1 MAIRHTKSTRRSKR
15 LAGFLDITHNVPN
28 LTPRSLRLEPFEER
42 ILFALNPHLVAI
54 LPNPS
59 AVLTDGQTLHSAPTE
74 LTFRFDSN
82 IDPASLLSN
91 PLQPGIQLRRAGV
104 DGLIGTPD
112 DPLVVPSYM
121 AIGDNPNEVIVRF
134 AQTSSRQPFTL
145 ADGTPLPDSN
155 LLDPTLPNDLYQI
168 RIVGAGANPLRG
180 TNGAAFNAGVDVT
193 QKFTLDLGA
202 QVVAVVPQPITR
214 GNDGKLAQNLD
225 QIVVYFNANDT
236 LDLASAR
243 NVANY
248 ELIPTMNGAEA
259 PITQS
264 IKNPVT
270 VDYDPNAH
278 NGVVT
283 LTFAPGVLST
293 TINVPTTAGIYR
305 LRIGNSEPLPVAT
318 QDLGVGTAG
327 SSLATARVLGTLFP
341 SLQGT
346 QSVSVEG
353 TIAGSPVNVVYP
365 GSDAEPGIRNINNES
380 HVTIAPSVD
389 GVVPVYFYNFQQ
401 VIGTVG
407 GATAFNSITEAQ
419 KERFREALS
428 YYGAYLGVEFVETSD
443 SGLTFATGDTRA
455 VSPNVQPAAIQ
466 GAARTAGTSPL
477 AVVNAG
483 VDWGKSEAGG
493 SYFREVMDLV
503 GKMLGLGDTDEAPP
517 LNSVG
522 DSAPLGDSAE
532 AEPVFPGNSDILL
545 GQYLHPPVGNDIN
558 LYRFALPRAGQ
569 INLETLAER
578 LPSQDPNDPVL
589 DSVISVF
596 DSTGKLIARNDDYY
610 GTDSFL
616 QLQLSAG
623 TYYVGVTSK
632 GNTNFDPT
640 IAGTGFGGTT
650 QGQYQLKLSFTPTP
664 AAGIRDTS
672 QTLIDGDGD
681 GTPGG
686 TFNFWFR
693 LADPNTSATVHTIY
707 VDKVSAGGP
716 GLLGTLANPY
726 TNIGDALAHAI
737 PGDVVRIV
745 GNGGADKTLSTI
757 GDNQSYNIGFDNIGQ
772 PLSDGTTLEVPR
784 GVTVMIDAGAI
795 IKLHSANIDV
805 GSSAQGIDRSS
816 GALQVLGVPTGFLN
830 NASNPAFRDD
840 AGSVYFTSYYN
851 NQIGTDPG
859 TAKDAAP
866 ASGNWGGLVFRDDP
880 SLSLPG
886 DQDLEAAGVF
896 LNSVNHAN
904 LSFGGGK
911 VVVNSV
917 EQAYAPIHLVTS
929 RPTITNNIITNSA
942 DAAVSADPNS
952 FQESE
957 FQNAQFSY
965 DYTRSGPNI
974 HGNSLANNSL
984 NGLFVRV
991 GTTTPPVG
999 TPDQSEPQGNGEF
1012 LTPLTVSARFSTT
1025 DMPYIIKENL
1035 LIAGAPGGGLIDG
1048 TGFHTRQS
1056 ARLAIDPGVIVK
1068 LGGAR
1073 IETQMGAQFIAE
1085 GTTARPIIFTSLF
1098 DDRYGSGGSFD
1109 TTSDNATPTHQ
1120 NANEGDWGGLY
1131 FGALAT
1137 ASLDHVLVSY
1147 AGGSTTIEGGFAKF
1161 NAVEIQGAQA
1171 RIANSTFEH
1180 NGAGP
1185 DEVAAADRDDR
1196 NGRLWSAPAIIFV
1209 RGAQPVLIDNIIE
1222 NNDTA
1227 PITDPNANLKDTA
1240 AISIDLNSL
1249 NARQVSDWGRSTGLA
1264 NIQRPS
1270 LTNTGP
1276 LVRGNQI
1283 ANTPINGMLVR
1294 GGTLT
1299 TNGIWDD
1306 TDITHVLLDEVIAG
1320 NQYSVNGTLRL
1331 QSTSTESLV
1340 VKLGGASAGFTAS
1353 GTPLDI
1359 NDRIGGT
1366 VQIIGQPNHPVVL
1379 TSVFDTTVGAG
1390 FTPDG
1395 TANTDTHNANS
1406 ANTPDLPT
1414 TSGPVFLDGGDRD
1427 DHGFRNSDGNQNGW
1441 KFIEQALNFAVTNS
1455 KNTTAER
1462 GILVIGVHEDA
1473 QNPTQAELAIKAAAD
1488 AIGFSDANGQGDPT
1502 KSLDIVSGND
1512 ISGVDFT
1519 KYKAIYVPSDGLDT
1533 FGGITDTDMAL
1544 LTARKL
1550 DIQSYINVT
1559 GGGLVALTEDGSA
1572 DPYSWLALPDPFEIQ
1587 HGGGV
1592 DLTQTP
1598 ALAAA
1603 GFDITDKELSLG
1615 TPWHNSFVGPSGFN
1629 RLVPL
1634 VIDPNTG
1641 AVVTLG
1647 LASGAGG
1654 VGPRAA
1660 NPAPGD
1666 WSSIKLDTYS
1676 NDTNVDVI
1684 NELEQGFAPTGDTNS
1699 LPTTAQF
1706 IGTLAKDTKSGDDN
1720 LRLGF
1725 EIHGS
1730 ISQTVA
1736 NVGFGDADVYSFKAT
1751 AGTPVWFDI
1760 DKTSSS
1766 LDTVVELIDANG
1778 SVIARSDNSLTE
1790 TQNPGQ
1796 LVGIAKPMQTGFS
1809 GSASPFSNP
1818 DFYSTNPLDAGMRVD
1833 LPGTAGAVNTYFVR
1847 VRASSPDLTRLNGG
1861 LTKGDYQLQIRLQ
1874 STDVFP
1880 GSVVRNADIRY
1891 ALTGVEIIGKPEHSP
1906 LMGDTGETSLGHNTF
1921 DTAQD
1926 LGNLLTSDTNA
1937 ISVAGNLAAND
1948 VDWYK
1953 FDLNYD
1959 LVSSIA
1965 GSTDGPRFFPTMF
1978 QINYAD
1984 GLARPDTTLSVFDQF
1999 GNLLYLGRDSD
2010 NADSLPRSSLG
2021 TDPSNTAHG
2030 SFGTLDPTIGSVE
2043 LPAGSP
2049 AAAGADG
2056 ANAHFTYYVA
2066 VTASNKLPT
2075 VLDATFK
2082 ANATNPLVRL
2092 QPLSSVTRV
2101 FDDSIGSTSTPS
2113 GQQAFPGTTPSQL
2126 NLNATPLNLADVVM
2140 FVTDG
2145 DKLYTANPFTGQ
2157 FETYITTAGLTNA
2170 LLPSA
2175 NNRLYTDMAM
2185 RPDGRLMMI
2194 PNGTDAATDGTYVQI
2209 DAGDGSAVSSDA
2221 GGIGGSAT
2229 ISVNDVDE
2237 TTNLLNDGTYSF
2249 TGVNNGTVKFSAMA
2263 IGHES
2268 FISSWNNVAN
2278 LALYVVGKRSAGNGT
2293 IGETQNLLFRRDVTT
2308 GAYFSS
2314 DLESTVTQGA
2324 HNVYQ
2329 PFPPVSGSTN
2339 PVGPGSGTDV
2349 IPRGTLTTGLQM
2361 FAKDGSTLVD
2371 GAKFTLTYQ
2380 TFIPPQT
2387 PPNNTP
2393 NNDFLFK
2400 TVTFEFDSNGITSP
2414 GTDVVIPFTPADSAT
2429 QLASDVANAING
2441 AGKFASVP
2449 GQIDP
2454 QTQKP
2459 TLLPVSAAVSG
2470 VTITLTNALFDV
2482 DRFNNLLPGWT
2493 DGSADIEGLAFLP
2506 VDTSAFQFAPD
2517 DMYAVSSNGA
2527 IYSVTNYEFN
2537 DSAQLHLLNIVTNNG
2552 RTVHFTGLTA
2562 GPPDV
2567 ENGRYQRT
2575 LFATDT
2581 EGNIWAFN
2589 DQGQPAPV
2597 FLDGATKVSTGI
2609 GFLEGLAFSSLD
2621 SNLWH
2626 ATTTHG
2632 SDPAT
2637 ATSLAGSDVGN
2648 TSFYFGLENANIHSL
2663 DDPHALQSAYWQPGA
2678 TQYVPGDVPIVGR
2691 STWQGNPAILS
2702 RVPDATGGGSYNLP
2716 GGALGSLTTRQFDL
2730 SSYSAGDKPTLYFD
2744 YAADTE
2750 SAVANTSP
2758 ANGQNGQGGGSM
2770 RDSFRV
2776 FASSDGANWTL
2787 LGTNNSL
2794 PSDELPAVPSVDK
2807 TQELFDTTGIVDPR
2821 LQLLPGAATT
2831 VGNWRQARIDLGSFA
2846 GKSGVQIRFDFSTAG
2861 SMGIGDTMQGGV
2873 YLAGTAAANIANGAA
2888 FVIDNSRQV
2897 GFSPTTGPIYSTTN
2911 STFVFR
2917 SGFIL
2922 QAPAGGGKMIANGE
2936 TFTVNGK
2943 TYEFTRTGSVS
2954 GANVAVLI
2962 NDSQTA
2968 EGVATAIQTAINS
2981 SPISGVTPLRV
2992 GDRVQLQAATTVA
3005 QSAVH
3010 ALIVQGAAMPGS
3022 LARTDIPYTIDMT
3035 AENIANEVAKA
3046 LDRQF
3051 SFINGNTDDPNNF
3064 TSSKVNGRTIRLYG
3078 HNVVSAGPLPY
3089 SNVLPGDDQG
3099 RFTVASVFDPGS
3111 GVMINHHIEAAD
3123 RGLDN
3128 AHQGVFIDNVILGFA
3143 GRGEQVLDSQLA
3155 PPIDPTAPP
3164 PPTLSVT
3171 TFDTVP
3177 NTGSGA
3183 HVATGPYQ
3191 LSLRRGTEY
3200 VPGASIV
3207 TNGGTAVQ
3215 FAQGQTADIN
3225 DRLAQGITIY
3235 AVPASQLRDG
3245 QTFSIAVE
3253 GGVFTFE
3260 FEALNAS
3267 NLGNGVASGNIAVP
3281 FRTNDD
3287 ARAVAV
3293 AIRDAINNVAGALFG
3308 VKAGLNIPT
3317 TGPFLTSAAVNL
3329 FGAQDVQTGGLR
3341 SKFFGQDISFQNTLL
3356 PVLGDANPTRIQG
3369 QTIVQGV
3376 QISNTLQTGIS
3387 VLPEVGESTET
3398 GIPQIGSPGH
3408 TGSVA
3413 NLGVLNS
3420 TQLVPGITLKNN
3432 LIVRGGITGIL
3443 FSGSPKTD
3451 IAHAVPFGRI
3461 ENNTVFG
3468 SNNGIIVANNASP
3481 TILNNIIANTKV
3493 GLTVDG
3499 TSNTTV
3505 VGANLYQGNAKDK
3518 SLGSVIETNAIV
3530 LQPTDPLFV
3539 DTSKN
3544 NFYLKANSLAIDS
3557 SVNSLQERPALQAV
3571 TAPLGIAASQILA
3584 PDFDLFGQLRV
3595 DDSGVPSFP
3604 GLGSNVFKDRGAI
3617 ERADVL
3623 GPTASLLNP
3632 VDNDPA
3638 AVDRNTAVNKVSIV
3652 ARLLNE
3658 FALQLNDGGI
3668 GVDEST
3674 VDASKFAIVFR
3685 SPAGQTKT
3693 LVPGVDYTLAFDATS
3708 SIARLIPATGQW
3720 PLGTYTITL
3729 ANGASPAAIKDTAG
3743 NSLQPNDPSG
3753 ATQFVI
3759 QETTVPVSPWQNQT
3773 NPADVNGSGT
3783 VSGIDALLII
3793 NRLLLG
3799 QTGPI
3804 PITTAAPP
3812 YIDANG
3818 DGSLTASDALFVIN
3832 FLITHPAGSA
3842 QAQSLVTSADAGAGI
3857 PSAAPAAVASPMAA
3871 SNAAPVGDDG
3881 GVASGIALAQMA
3893 DTSADSPAVGSTA
3906 DYLASAQPMAA
3917 VSPQAAATAAAFAS
3931 DSLADDSDP
3940 EFEDT
3945 LADLADEPGQL
3956 QTI

>member
-1533 FGGITDTDMAL
+1533 FGGIT
-1544 LTARKL
+1544 
-1550 DIQSYINVT
+1550 
-1559 GGGLVALTEDGSA
+1559 
-1572 DPYSWLALPDPFEIQ
+1572 
-1587 HGGGV
+1587 
-1592 DLTQTP
+1592 
-1598 ALAAA
+1598 
-1603 GFDITDKELSLG
+1603 
-1615 TPWHNSFVGPSGFN
+1615 
-1629 RLVPL
+1629 
-1634 VIDPNTG
+1634 
-1641 AVVTLG
+1641 
-1647 LASGAGG
+1647 
-1654 VGPRAA
+1654 
-1660 NPAPGD
+1660 
-1666 WSSIKLDTYS
+1666 
-1676 NDTNVDVI
+1676 
-1684 NELEQGFAPTGDTNS
+1684 
-1699 LPTTAQF
+1699 
-1706 IGTLAKDTKSGDDN
+1706 
-1720 LRLGF
+1720 
-1725 EIHGS
+1725 
-1730 ISQTVA
+1730 
-1736 NVGFGDADVYSFKAT
+1736 
-1751 AGTPVWFDI
+1751 
-1760 DKTSSS
+1760 
-1766 LDTVVELIDANG
+1766 
-1778 SVIARSDNSLTE
+1778 
-1790 TQNPGQ
+1790 
-1796 LVGIAKPMQTGFS
+1796 
-1809 GSASPFSNP
+1809 
-1818 DFYSTNPLDAGMRVD
+1818 
-1833 LPGTAGAVNTYFVR
+1833 
-1847 VRASSPDLTRLNGG
+1847 
-1861 LTKGDYQLQIRLQ
+1861 
-1874 STDVFP
+1874 
-1880 GSVVRNADIRY
+1880 
-1891 ALTGVEIIGKPEHSP
+1891 
-1906 LMGDTGETSLGHNTF
+1906 
-1921 DTAQD
+1921 
-1926 LGNLLTSDTNA
+1926 
-1937 ISVAGNLAAND
+1937 
-1948 VDWYK
+1948 
-1953 FDLNYD
+1953 
-1959 LVSSIA
+1959 
-1965 GSTDGPRFFPTMF
+1965 
-1978 QINYAD
+1978 
-1984 GLARPDTTLSVFDQF
+1984 
-1999 GNLLYLGRDSD
+1999 
-2010 NADSLPRSSLG
+2010 
-2021 TDPSNTAHG
+2021 
-2030 SFGTLDPTIGSVE
+2030 
-2043 LPAGSP
+2043 
-2049 AAAGADG
+2049 
-2056 ANAHFTYYVA
+2056 
-2066 VTASNKLPT
+2066 
-2075 VLDATFK
+2075 
-2082 ANATNPLVRL
+2082 
-2092 QPLSSVTRV
+2092 
-2101 FDDSIGSTSTPS
+2101 
-2113 GQQAFPGTTPSQL
+2113 
-2126 NLNATPLNLADVVM
+2126 
-2140 FVTDG
+2140 
-2145 DKLYTANPFTGQ
+2145 
-2157 FETYITTAGLTNA
+2157 
-2170 LLPSA
+2170 
-2175 NNRLYTDMAM
+2175 
-2185 RPDGRLMMI
+2185 
-2194 PNGTDAATDGTYVQI
+2194 
-2209 DAGDGSAVSSDA
+2209 
-2221 GGIGGSAT
+2221 
-2229 ISVNDVDE
+2229 
-2237 TTNLLNDGTYSF
+2237 
-2249 TGVNNGTVKFSAMA
+2249 
-2263 IGHES
+2263 
-2268 FISSWNNVAN
+2268 
-2278 LALYVVGKRSAGNGT
+2278 
-2293 IGETQNLLFRRDVTT
+2293 
-2308 GAYFSS
+2308 
-2314 DLESTVTQGA
+2314 
-2324 HNVYQ
+2324 
-2329 PFPPVSGSTN
+2329 
-2339 PVGPGSGTDV
+2339 
-2349 IPRGTLTTGLQM
+2349 
-2361 FAKDGSTLVD
+2361 
-2371 GAKFTLTYQ
+2371 
-2380 TFIPPQT
+2380 
-2387 PPNNTP
+2387 
-2393 NNDFLFK
+2393 
-2400 TVTFEFDSNGITSP
+2400 
-2414 GTDVVIPFTPADSAT
+2414 
-2429 QLASDVANAING
+2429 
-2441 AGKFASVP
+2441 
-2449 GQIDP
+2449 
-2454 QTQKP
+2454 
-2459 TLLPVSAAVSG
+2459 
-2470 VTITLTNALFDV
+2470 
-2482 DRFNNLLPGWT
+2482 
-2493 DGSADIEGLAFLP
+2493 
-2506 VDTSAFQFAPD
+2506 
-2517 DMYAVSSNGA
+2517 
-2527 IYSVTNYEFN
+2527 
-2537 DSAQLHLLNIVTNNG
+2537 
-2552 RTVHFTGLTA
+2552 
-2562 GPPDV
+2562 
-2567 ENGRYQRT
+2567 
-2575 LFATDT
+2575 
-2581 EGNIWAFN
+2581 
-2589 DQGQPAPV
+2589 
-2597 FLDGATKVSTGI
+2597 
-2609 GFLEGLAFSSLD
+2609 
-2621 SNLWH
+2621 
-2626 ATTTHG
+2626 
-2632 SDPAT
+2632 
-2637 ATSLAGSDVGN
+2637 
-2648 TSFYFGLENANIHSL
+2648 
-2663 DDPHALQSAYWQPGA
+2663 
-2678 TQYVPGDVPIVGR
+2678 
-2691 STWQGNPAILS
+2691 
-2702 RVPDATGGGSYNLP
+2702 
-2716 GGALGSLTTRQFDL
+2716 
-2730 SSYSAGDKPTLYFD
+2730 
-2744 YAADTE
+2744 
-2750 SAVANTSP
+2750 
-2758 ANGQNGQGGGSM
+2758 
-2770 RDSFRV
+2770 
-2776 FASSDGANWTL
+2776 
-2787 LGTNNSL
+2787 
-2794 PSDELPAVPSVDK
+2794 
-2807 TQELFDTTGIVDPR
+2807 
-2821 LQLLPGAATT
+2821 
-2831 VGNWRQARIDLGSFA
+2831 
-2846 GKSGVQIRFDFSTAG
+2846 
-2861 SMGIGDTMQGGV
+2861 
-2873 YLAGTAAANIANGAA
+2873 
-2888 FVIDNSRQV
+2888 
-2897 GFSPTTGPIYSTTN
+2897 
-2911 STFVFR
+2911 
-2917 SGFIL
+2917 
-2922 QAPAGGGKMIANGE
+2922 
-2936 TFTVNGK
+2936 
-2943 TYEFTRTGSVS
+2943 
-2954 GANVAVLI
+2954 
-2962 NDSQTA
+2962 
-2968 EGVATAIQTAINS
+2968 
-2981 SPISGVTPLRV
+2981 
-2992 GDRVQLQAATTVA
+2992 
-3005 QSAVH
+3005 
-3010 ALIVQGAAMPGS
+3010 
-3022 LARTDIPYTIDMT
+3022 
-3035 AENIANEVAKA
+3035 
-3046 LDRQF
+3046 
-3051 SFINGNTDDPNNF
+3051 
-3064 TSSKVNGRTIRLYG
+3064 
-3078 HNVVSAGPLPY
+3078 
-3089 SNVLPGDDQG
+3089 
-3099 RFTVASVFDPGS
+3099 
-3111 GVMINHHIEAAD
+3111 
-3123 RGLDN
+3123 
-3128 AHQGVFIDNVILGFA
+3128 
-3143 GRGEQVLDSQLA
+3143 
-3155 PPIDPTAPP
+3155 
-3164 PPTLSVT
+3164 
-3171 TFDTVP
+3171 
-3177 NTGSGA
+3177 
-3183 HVATGPYQ
+3183 
-3191 LSLRRGTEY
+3191 
-3200 VPGASIV
+3200 
-3207 TNGGTAVQ
+3207 
-3215 FAQGQTADIN
+3215 
-3225 DRLAQGITIY
+3225 
-3235 AVPASQLRDG
+3235 
-3245 QTFSIAVE
+3245 
-3253 GGVFTFE
+3253 
-3260 FEALNAS
+3260 
-3267 NLGNGVASGNIAVP
+3267 
-3281 FRTNDD
+3281 
-3287 ARAVAV
+3287 
-3293 AIRDAINNVAGALFG
+3293 
-3308 VKAGLNIPT
+3308 
-3317 TGPFLTSAAVNL
+3317 
-3329 FGAQDVQTGGLR
+3329 
-3341 SKFFGQDISFQNTLL
+3341 
-3356 PVLGDANPTRIQG
+3356 
-3369 QTIVQGV
+3369 
-3376 QISNTLQTGIS
+3376 
-3387 VLPEVGESTET
+3387 
-3398 GIPQIGSPGH
+3398 
-3408 TGSVA
+3408 
-3413 NLGVLNS
+3413 
-3420 TQLVPGITLKNN
+3420 
-3432 LIVRGGITGIL
+3432 
-3443 FSGSPKTD
+3443 
-3451 IAHAVPFGRI
+3451 
-3461 ENNTVFG
+3461 
-3468 SNNGIIVANNASP
+3468 
-3481 TILNNIIANTKV
+3481 
-3493 GLTVDG
+3493 
-3499 TSNTTV
+3499 
-3505 VGANLYQGNAKDK
+3505 
-3518 SLGSVIETNAIV
+3518 
-3530 LQPTDPLFV
+3530 
-3539 DTSKN
+3539 
-3544 NFYLKANSLAIDS
+3544 
-3557 SVNSLQERPALQAV
+3557 
-3571 TAPLGIAASQILA
+3571 
-3584 PDFDLFGQLRV
+3584 
-3595 DDSGVPSFP
+3595 
-3604 GLGSNVFKDRGAI
+3604 
-3617 ERADVL
+3617 
-3623 GPTASLLNP
+3623 
-3632 VDNDPA
+3632 
-3638 AVDRNTAVNKVSIV
+3638 
-3652 ARLLNE
+3652 
-3658 FALQLNDGGI
+3658 
-3668 GVDEST
+3668 
-3674 VDASKFAIVFR
+3674 
-3685 SPAGQTKT
+3685 
-3693 LVPGVDYTLAFDATS
+3693 
-3708 SIARLIPATGQW
+3708 
-3720 PLGTYTITL
+3720 
-3729 ANGASPAAIKDTAG
+3729 
-3743 NSLQPNDPSG
+3743 
-3753 ATQFVI
+3753 
-3759 QETTVPVSPWQNQT
+3759 
-3773 NPADVNGSGT
+3773 
-3783 VSGIDALLII
+3783 
-3793 NRLLLG
+3793 
-3799 QTGPI
+3799 
-3804 PITTAAPP
+3804 
-3812 YIDANG
+3812 
-3818 DGSLTASDALFVIN
+3818 
-3832 FLITHPAGSA
+3832 
-3842 QAQSLVTSADAGAGI
+3842 
-3857 PSAAPAAVASPMAA
+3857 
-3871 SNAAPVGDDG
+3871 
-3881 GVASGIALAQMA
+3881 
-3893 DTSADSPAVGSTA
+3893 
-3906 DYLASAQPMAA
+3906 
-3917 VSPQAAATAAAFAS
+3917 
-3931 DSLADDSDP
+3931 
-3940 EFEDT
+3940 
-3945 LADLADEPGQL
+3945 
-3956 QTI
+3956 